1 MVCLDP
7 IHVVLLTN
15 TDGTCPPLVKIRLS
29 GLGVESELSLRCEII
44 ECDPHELP
52 TKFPEVIYRLPLP
65 LKLSAGNMF

>member
-29 GLGVESELSLRCEII
+29 GLGVELELSLRCEII
-44 ECDPHELP
+44 ECDLHELP
-52 TKFPEVIYRLPLP
+52 TKSGLIALQMELGENIL
-65 LKLSAGNMF
+65 